1 MKPCSADLRGKSAV
15 PIRQTALH
23 TKRSPLQVAETPW
36 RTMTMS
42 DTSKYHPFGAQ
53 PKQLHKMESN

>member
-42 DTSKYHPFGAQ
+42 DSKNQYKRQ
-53 PKQLHKMESN
+53 RK